1 MATVAELLPSK
12 SKSAAKIKEE
22 SQLSVVAKRF
32 LRHRLAVLSL
42 ILIVLVFTA
51 SLLAPVI
58 TTYPRDAVDVATNA
72 RPAPPGIAGSEGG
85 VHLLGID
92 HLGRDL
98 FTRVLFAGRISLSI
112 AIAVVFISESIGVI
126 IGAAAGYYG
135 GWLDAFIS
143 RLIEFMLSIPTLPI
157 LLIVSALL
165 LSSNEPLPLPRF
177 MVNAISAIL
186 LASEREAQKVVILVL
201 ILVAFGWLGA
211 ARLMRGM
218 ALSLRNQDFVESLRA
233 VGANDARIIFRHI
246 IPNGIAPILVN
257 ASLAL
262 GGVII
267 LEAALSFLGL
277 GIQDPT
283 PTWGNMMAQSQSYMF
298 QHPWLPLI
306 PGIPLVL
313 VSLSFN
319 FIGDGLRDAL
329 DPRLKR

>member
-1 MATVAELLPSK
+1 MATVAEMLPSK
-12 SKSAAKIKEE
+12 SKPVAVMKEE
-22 SQLSVVAKRF
+22 SQFAVVWRRF
-32 LRHRLAVLSL
+32 LRHRLAVFSL
-42 ILIVLVFTA
+42 IFIVVIFA
-51 SLLAPVI
+51 SSLLAPWI
-58 TTYPRDAVDVATNA
+58 TIYPRDAVDVATNA
-72 RPAPPGIAGSEGG
+72 RPAPPGIAGSEGF
-85 VHLLGID
+85 VHLFGID

-98 FTRVLFAGRISLSI
+98 FTRVLFAGRISLTI
-112 AIAVVFISESIGVI
+112 AITVVLISETMGVI
-126 IGAAAGYYG
+126 IGAVAGYYG
-135 GWLDAFIS
+135 GWIDAIIS
-143 RLIEFMLSIPTLPI
+143 RLIEFMLSVPLLPI
-157 LLIVSALL
+157 LLIVSAILI
-165 LSSNEPLPLPRF
+165 NTDAQLPLPRF
-177 MVNAISAIL
+177 MVNAIGAIL
-186 LASEREAQKVVILVL
+186 LASERESQKVVVLVVILV
-201 ILVAFGWLGA
+201 AFSWLGA

-262 GGVII
+262 GGIII

>member
-1 MATVAELLPSK
+1 MATIAEMLPSK
-12 SKSAAKIKEE
+12 SKVAAKTKDE
-22 SQLSVVAKRF
+22 SQFALVAKRF
-32 LRHRLAVLSL
+32 LRHRLAVFSL
-42 ILIVLVFTA
+42 ILILLIFGA

-58 TTYPRDAVDVATNA
+58 TTYPRDTVDVATNA
-72 RPAPPGIAGSEGG
+72 RPAPPGIAGSEGN

-98 FTRVLFAGRISLSI
+98 FTRVLYAGRISLSI
-112 AIAVVFISESIGVI
+112 AIAVVFISESVGVI
-126 IGAAAGYYG
+126 IGAFAGYYG

-143 RLIEFMLSIPTLPI
+143 RVIEFMLSIPLLPI

-165 LSSNEPLPLPRF
+165 LNTDTPLPLPRF
-177 MVNAISAIL
+177 MVNGISAIL
-186 LASEREAQKVVILVL
+186 LASEKEAQKVVILVL
-201 ILVAFGWLGA
+201 ILVFFGWLGA

-233 VGANDARIIFRHI
+233 LGANDARIIFRHI

-257 ASLAL
+257 ASLSL

>member
-1 MATVAELLPSK
+1 MSSAVSMFK
-12 SKSAAKIKEE
+12 SKASPKAEAKAD
-22 SQLSVVAKRF
+22 SQFTVVLRRF
-32 LRHRLAVLSL
+32 VRHRLAVIAVVVVSL
-42 ILIVLVFTA
+42 IFSA

-58 TTYPRDAVDVATNA
+58 TTYPRDAVDVRAPA
-72 RPAPPGIAGSEGG
+72 RPAPPGLAGSAGE

-98 FTRVLFAGRISLSI
+98 FTRVLYAGRISLSV
-112 AIAVVFISESIGVI
+112 AISVVLLAETIGVI
-126 IGAAAGYYG
+126 IGATAGYYG
-135 GWLDAFIS
+135 GWVDVVVS
-143 RLIEFMLSIPTLPI
+143 RLIEFMLSIPLLPI
-157 LLIVSALL
+157 LLIVSAILL
-165 LSSNEPLPLPRF
+165 QTDAQLPLPTF
-177 MVNAISAIL
+177 MVRGISAL
-186 LASEREAQKVVILVL
+186 LLTSPRESQKVVVLITILVF
-201 ILVAFGWLGA
+201 FGWLGA

-218 ALSLRNQDFVESLRA
+218 VLALREQDFVESLKSL
-233 VGANDARIIFRHI
+233 GASDARIIFRHL

-257 ASLAL
+257 ASLSL

-267 LEAALSFLGL
+267 LESALSFLGL

-283 PTWGNMMAQSQSYMF
+283 PTWGNMLAQSQSYMF
-298 QHPWLPLI
+298 QHPWLPLV

>member
-1 MATVAELLPSK
+1 MATAAEILPSK
-12 SKSAAKIKEE
+12 RNAAALEKSD
-22 SQLSVVAKRF
+22 SQFVVVLRRF
-32 LRHRLAVLSL
+32 LRHKLAVFSAIL
-42 ILIVLVFTA
+42 ILFIFTT

-58 TTYPRDAVDVATNA
+58 TTYPRDAVDVSTNA
-72 RPAPPGIAGSEGG
+72 RPAPPGIAGSEGQ

-112 AIAVVFISESIGVI
+112 AIAVVLIAESLGVI
-126 IGAAAGYYG
+126 IGATAGYYG

-165 LSSNEPLPLPRF
+165 LSTDTPLPLPDFAVR
-177 MVNAISAIL
+177 AIGAIL
-186 LASEREAQKVVILVL
+186 LTSERESQKVVVLVL
-201 ILVAFGWLGA
+201 ILVAFGWLGS

-218 ALSLRNQDFVESLRA
+218 ALSLANQDFIESLRA

-257 ASLAL
+257 ASLSL

-329 DPRLKR
+329 DPRLKQ

>member
-1 MATVAELLPSK
+1 MATVAEMLAGKATPPVK
-12 SKSAAKIKEE
+12 AKEE
-22 SQLSVVAKRF
+22 SQFAIVTKRF
-32 LRHRLAVLSL
+32 LRHRMAVFSL
-42 ILIVLVFTA
+42 ILIALIFIA

-58 TTYPRDAVDVATNA
+58 TTYPRDTVDVETNS
-72 RPAPPGIAGSEGG
+72 RPAPPGIAGSAGNI
-85 VHLLGID
+85 HILGID

-98 FTRVLFAGRISLSI
+98 FTRVLYAGRISLSI
-112 AIAVVFISESIGVI
+112 AIAVVFISESLGVI
-126 IGAAAGYYG
+126 LGAYAGYYG
-135 GWLDAFIS
+135 GWLDSLVS
-143 RLIEFMLSIPTLPI
+143 RVIEFMLSIPTLPI
-157 LLIVSALL
+157 LLIVSALMM
-165 LSSNEPLPLPRF
+165 SSDEPLPFPPF
-177 MVNAISAIL
+177 MIKTIGTIL
-186 LASEREAQKVVILVL
+186 LVSEREAEKVVILVI
-201 ILVAFGWLGA
+201 ILVVFGWLGA

-267 LEAALSFLGL
+267 TEAALSFLGL
-277 GIQDPT
+277 GIKDPT
-283 PTWGNMMAQSQSYMF
+283 PTWGNMLAQSKSYMF
-298 QHPWLPLI
+298 EHPWLPLI

-313 VSLSFN
+313 VSLGFN

>member
-1 MATVAELLPSK
+1 MATVAEMLPSK
-12 SKSAAKIKEE
+12 SKSAAQFKEE
-22 SQLSVVAKRF
+22 SQFAVVAKRF
-32 LRHRLAVLSL
+32 LRHRLAVFSL
-42 ILIVLVFTA
+42 IFIVLIFTA

-58 TTYPRDAVDVATNA
+58 TTYPRDTVDVATNV
-72 RPAPPGIAGSEGG
+72 RPAPPGIAGSEGN

-92 HLGRDL
+92 QRGRDL
-98 FTRVLFAGRISLSI
+98 FTRVLYAGRISLSI
-112 AIAVVFISESIGVI
+112 AILVVFISESMGVI
-126 IGAAAGYYG
+126 IGAFAGYYG
-135 GWLDAFIS
+135 GWLDALVS
-143 RLIEFMLSIPTLPI
+143 RLIEFMLSVPLLPI

-165 LSSNEPLPLPRF
+165 LRTDTVLPLPRF
-177 MVNAISAIL
+177 LVKAISAML
-186 LASEREAQKVVILVL
+186 LTSDNEAVKVVILVL
-201 ILVAFGWLGA
+201 ILVCFGWLGA

-218 ALSLRNQDFVESLRA
+218 ALSLRNQDFIESLRA
-233 VGANDARIIFRHI
+233 VGANDIRIIFRHI

-329 DPRLKR
+329 DPRLKQ

>member
-1 MATVAELLPSK
+1 MATVAEMLPSK
-12 SKSAAKIKEE
+12 QKAAATSKED
-22 SQLSVVAKRF
+22 SQLTIVLRRF
-32 LRHRLAVLSL
+32 LRHRLAVFSAIL
-42 ILIVLVFTA
+42 ILFIFTA

-58 TTYPRDAVDVATNA
+58 TTYPRDTVDVATSA

-98 FTRVLFAGRISLSI
+98 FTRVLYAGRISLSI
-112 AIAVVFISESIGVI
+112 AIAVVLIAESLGVI
-126 IGAAAGYYG
+126 IGAVAGYYG
-135 GWLDAFIS
+135 GWIDAFVS
-143 RLIEFMLSIPTLPI
+143 RLIEFMLSIPLLPI

-165 LSSNEPLPLPRF
+165 LSTDAPLPLPDIVVR
-177 MVNAISAIL
+177 AIGAIL
-186 LASEREAQKVVILVL
+186 LTSPRESQKVVVLVL
-201 ILVAFGWLGA
+201 ILVAFGWLSA

-218 ALSLRNQDFVESLRA
+218 ALSLSNQDFVESLRA

-257 ASLAL
+257 ASLSL

-298 QHPWLPLI
+298 QHPWLPLV

>member
-1 MATVAELLPSK
+1 MATVAEMLPSK
-12 SKSAAKIKEE
+12 GKPATPVKDE
-22 SQLSVVAKRF
+22 SQLAVITKRF
-32 LRHRLAVLSL
+32 LRHRLAVFSL
-42 ILIVLVFTA
+42 ILILFIFIA

-58 TTYPRDAVDVATNA
+58 ATYPRDTVDVATNA
-72 RPAPPGIAGSEGG
+72 RPAPPGIAGSEGQ

-98 FTRVLFAGRISLSI
+98 FTRVLYAGRISLSI
-112 AIAVVFISESIGVI
+112 AIAVVLISETVGVI
-126 IGAAAGYYG
+126 IGAFAGYYG
-135 GWLDAFIS
+135 GWLDALVS
-143 RLIEFMLSIPTLPI
+143 RIIEFMLSIPTLPI
-157 LLIVSALL
+157 LLIVSALMM
-165 LSSNEPLPLPRF
+165 SSNAPLPLPRF
-177 MVNAISAIL
+177 AVNAISAIL
-186 LASEREAQKVVILVL
+186 LASERESQKVVILVL
-201 ILVAFGWLGA
+201 ILVVFGWLGA

-233 VGANDARIIFRHI
+233 IGATDARIIFRHI
-246 IPNGIAPILVN
+246 IPNGLAPILVN

-267 LEAALSFLGL
+267 TEAALSFLGL

-313 VSLSFN
+313 VSLGFN

>member
-1 MATVAELLPSK
+1 MATAAEILPTK
-12 SKSAAKIKEE
+12 SKSATAIKGE
-22 SQLSVVAKRF
+22 SQFSVVRRRF
-32 LRHRLAVLSL
+32 MRHRVAVFSL
-42 ILIVLVFTA
+42 ILILVIFTA
-51 SLLAPVI
+51 SLLAPWI
-58 TTYPRDAVDVATNA
+58 TRYERDAVDVATNV
-72 RPAPPGIAGSEGG
+72 RPAPPGVAGSEGQI
-85 VHLLGID
+85 HILGID

-98 FTRVLFAGRISLSI
+98 FTRVLYAGRISLTI
-112 AIAVVFISESIGVI
+112 AITVVLISETLGVI

-135 GWLDAFIS
+135 GWIDSFVS
-143 RLIEFMLSIPTLPI
+143 RVIEFMLSIPLLPI

-165 LSSNEPLPLPRF
+165 LSTDAPLPLPGF

-186 LASEREAQKVVILVL
+186 LASEREAQKVVVLVL
-201 ILVAFGWLGA
+201 ILVFFSWLGA

-218 ALSLRNQDFVESLRA
+218 ALSLRSQDFVESLRA

-262 GGVII
+262 GGIII

-298 QHPWLPLI
+298 QHPWLPLV